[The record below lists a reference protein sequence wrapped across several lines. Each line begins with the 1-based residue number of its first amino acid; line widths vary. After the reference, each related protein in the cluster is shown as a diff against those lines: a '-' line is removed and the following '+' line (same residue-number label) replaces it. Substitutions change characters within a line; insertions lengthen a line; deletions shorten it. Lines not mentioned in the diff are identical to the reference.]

1 MQFMPQPNSEKP
13 RTLLVSSQGSTD
25 NLNEEN
31 LTNQD
36 QLAADLIAQRQTS
49 TKPWAEMNQIERKRR
64 IRQLWN
70 KVRRFVRL
78 RGVIKSVEADI
89 EERQYFEHFDP
100 KNYDLT
106 SNENADSESTMSEE
120 EQDVQETQTIPW
132 YQFNTVSFTVKV
144 WDCFFG
150 LIVLVNI
157 IVTPLSIC
165 FP

>member
-1 MQFMPQPNSEKP
+1 
-13 RTLLVSSQGSTD
+13 
-25 NLNEEN
+25 
-31 LTNQD
+31 
-36 QLAADLIAQRQTS
+36 
-49 TKPWAEMNQIERKRR
+49 MNQIERKRR

-120 EQDVQETQTIPW
+120 EQDV
-132 YQFNTVSFTVKV
+132 
-144 WDCFFG
+144 
-150 LIVLVNI
+150 
-157 IVTPLSIC
+157 
-165 FP
+165 